1 MKKRIITT
9 ENTYE
14 DEAIEKSLRPRSL
27 SEYIGQNKVKKNLQV
42 FIEAA
47 KRVKRAS

>member
-1 MKKRIITT
+1 MRNKIITT
-9 ENTYE
+9 DLSVE

-27 SEYIGQNKVKKNLQV
+27 DEYIGQGKVKKNLQV

-47 KRVKRAS
+47 KKRK